1 MILLDTHTWWWA
13 LSEPEHVSGLAC
25 QEIEHTSSGHHCI
38 ASISLWEFAMMAQR
52 GRIQLTISPQEWLDY
67 AIHQAHTRVLPLSA
81 DIALDSCS
89 LPGEFHKDPADRLIV
104 ATARVHHIPLVTK
117 DLKIRHYAHVE
128 TIWD

>member
-1 MILLDTHTWWWA
+1 
-13 LSEPEHVSGLAC
+13 
-25 QEIEHTSSGHHCI
+25 
-38 ASISLWEFAMMAQR
+38 MMAER

-67 AIHQAHTRVLPLSA
+67 AIHQAHTRILPLSA
-81 DIALDSCS
+81 GIALDSCS

-117 DLKIRHYAHVE
+117 DQKIRHYAYVE